1 MNIRQ
6 LKQFI
11 AIARAGTIS
20 RAATSQ
26 NISQPA
32 LTRSLKNLEA
42 DLGVELLERRANGV
56 FLTSYGEHLLQYA
69 QCMVSDAERVRQEI
83 TAMQQGL
90 RGRLNVG
97 VGPAFST
104 RLLPKAL
111 QRLTTDGAQLEIKLR
126 ESFVE
131 DLCAQLRS
139 GELDVVLSLFPDTLE
154 TDDLE
159 FAQLCT
165 VDSVVVAAS
174 DHPLANIR
182 QLTRQQLAQCNWVI
196 ADQVHANH
204 SFREY
209 LNRCTVPQH
218 VQHVRANSLR
228 LIKSLVV
235 GSSYL
240 SILPTM
246 LIEEELRLGQIKR
259 LNAPVR
265 SLVSMGGMAWR
276 KSGHRSAALRE
287 FVDIVKQEAKASQNF
302 SASINT
308 GQAPPPECE
317 LETVVADIPRNL

>member
-69 QCMVSDAERVRQEI
+69 QCMVGDAERVRQEI

-111 QRLTTDGAQLEIKLR
+111 QRLTADGAQLEIKLR

-139 GELDVVLSLFPDTLE
+139 GELDVVLSLFPDTLD
-154 TDDLE
+154 TGDLE
-159 FAQLCT
+159 FAQLCA
-165 VDSVVVAAS
+165 VDSVVVASS
-174 DHPLANIR
+174 DHPLANVR

-196 ADQVHANH
+196 ADQVHATH

-209 LNRCTVPQH
+209 LNRCAVPAH
-218 VQHVRANSLR
+218 AHHVRANSLR
-228 LIKSLVV
+228 LIKSLVCLLYTSPSPRDQR
-235 GSSYL
+235 GSRMPS
-240 SILPTM
+240 
-246 LIEEELRLGQIKR
+246 
-259 LNAPVR
+259 
-265 SLVSMGGMAWR
+265 
-276 KSGHRSAALRE
+276 SA
-287 FVDIVKQEAKASQNF
+287 
-302 SASINT
+302 
-308 GQAPPPECE
+308 
-317 LETVVADIPRNL
+317 